1 MYVCLCNGISDKSIR
16 AVIRQH
22 QPSSLKEL
30 QRFVPVGTQCGK
42 CLRSARQILEH
53 EQGSMVIYLRS
64 A

>member
-1 MYVCLCNGISDKSIR
+1 MYVCLCNGVSDKTIR

-42 CLRSARQILEH
+42 CLRSTRQILAQ
-53 EQGSMVIYLRS
+53 EQDSMIIYLRS